1 MMQGDAFVQKIK
13 INKNG
18 NTTVTPDDVLDV
30 EVTFG
35 RLSKTYADGDL
46 LYRDGLWEFP
56 LSQAETFR
64 MRDTYQRVQVRVC
77 WPNGDVEGA
86 DLGDVFVTESLSRRE
101 LGGDEGE

>member
-13 INKNG
+13 ILNNG
-18 NTTVTPDDVLDV
+18 QIVTPEDVLDV

-35 RLSKTYADGDL
+35 RLSKTLLEEDL

-64 MRDTYQRVQVRVC
+64 LRDTYQSVQVRVC

-101 LGGDEGE
+101 LGGA